1 MSTDVQKDI
10 LVGII
15 RIYHKTNIK
24 QFPKASTGG
33 LESLQREVGKL
44 GSFVLALKVSRI
56 KV

>member
-1 MSTDVQKDI
+1 MSTDVQKDV

-15 RIYHKTNIK
+15 RIYHETNIK
-24 QFPKASTGG
+24 HLPKGSTGG

-44 GSFVLALKVSRI
+44 GSFVLALKASRI